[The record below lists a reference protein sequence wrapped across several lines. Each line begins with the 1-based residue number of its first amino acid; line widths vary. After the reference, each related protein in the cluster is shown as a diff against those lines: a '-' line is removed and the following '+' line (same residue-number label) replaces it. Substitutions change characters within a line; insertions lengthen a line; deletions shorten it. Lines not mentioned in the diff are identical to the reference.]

1 MKFIEAALQI
11 MSESNQPMTSIEIW
25 DIIKSRGMVTT
36 TGKTPQATLN
46 AQMILYSSNTSAK
59 FKHKQSLFT
68 IIENTRP
75 YKYILLNSDK
85 NLDKAPILEIE
96 DVSKS
101 VSVLLYQIVDR
112 SLEWKTLSI
121 FNHDENIEYHVSD
134 TSEFTYIMEDQAHET
149 VKIGKTT
156 NEPELRLNSLR
167 TANPSIKLL
176 HVFPSTQY
184 SESEL
189 HQKFEDFRK
198 DREWFFYAK
207 KLKDFVNSELK
218 KHKDIIISY
227 EKRLELDKLE
237 VSMLD
242 KFR

>member
-1 MKFIEAALQI
+1 MKFIEAALKVL
-11 MSESNQPMTSIEIW
+11 SELKDPITANDLW
-25 DIIKSRGMVTT
+25 DIIDSRKLVETS
-36 TGKTPQATLN
+36 GKTPNDSLN
-46 AQMILYSSNTSAK
+46 AQMILYSSNSTAK
-59 FKHKQSLFT
+59 GKHKRSLFT

-75 YKYILLNSDK
+75 YKYILYKPIDALNIESSE
-85 NLDKAPILEIE
+85 IQEIE
-96 DVSKS
+96 DRVEK
-101 VSVLLYQIVDR
+101 VLLYQIVDKT
-112 SLEWKTLSI
+112 LDWKTLSI
-121 FNHDENIEYHVSD
+121 FNHDENIEYHLTD
-134 TSEFTYIMEDQAHET
+134 TTEFTYIMEDKAHDT

-156 NEPELRLNSLR
+156 NEPEFRLNSLR

-207 KLKDFVNSELK
+207 KVKDFINLELQ
-218 KHKDIIISY
+218 KHNDIIDSY

-237 VSMLD
+237 TSMLN
-242 KFR
+242 KFK